1 MTSDGSIHLN
11 PRHVSRAVAI
21 GWYITSDLLMVLMY
35 LFTALQCF
43 GVWTWLEVAE
53 SEDRMQRH
61 ASFGQD
67 EEL

>member
-21 GWYITSDLLMVLMY
+21 GWYVTSGLLMALMC
-35 LFTALQCF
+35 LFTALQCS

-53 SEDRMQRH
+53 SEDQM
-61 ASFGQD
+61 
-67 EEL
+67 